1 MAQFLFSYRT
11 PADYAPARPES
22 LSAWAAWFQNM
33 GGQPVDAGQPVREAR
48 QIGDCGA
55 GQRLGG
61 YTVVT
66 ADTLEEALA
75 LAQGCPGLQRGFGV
89 EVGALADP
97 RTATA
102 AATTTD

>member
-11 PADYAPARPES
+11 PADYAPARPDS
-22 LSAWAAWFQNM
+22 LSAWAAWFQGM
-33 GGQPVDAGQPVREAR
+33 GDQLVDAGQPVRESR

-55 GQRLGG
+55 GQRLAG

-66 ADTLEEALA
+66 ADTVEEALT

-97 RTATA
+97 SATTAPT
-102 AATTTD
+102 TTTD